1 MIDLFR
7 IIKGLRIT
15 NDVDSSKQ
23 VEIQVSPSTTTGTTS
38 ILLFEQTADVTVTVP
53 DATTTL
59 VGQDTV
65 DTLTNKSIDAD
76 DNIISNIENA
86 DIKVGA
92 AIDATKIA
100 DGSVS
105 NAEFQTLNGI
115 SGVLVTETGTQT
127 LTNKTID
134 ADLNTLSN
142 IENADIKALAAI
154 DATKI
159 ADGSVSNS
167 EFQFINSITSN
178 VQTQLDSKVSTASN
192 VGAGAG
198 LVFKQKT
205 GTDLEFRTLL
215 AGTNITITNNAND
228 ITIDSSGG
236 GGGANT
242 ALSNLITTSI
252 NQNLLPSASGLRDLG
267 SSSLVWDETYTTSV
281 IVGSNVEPNP
291 AVIQVTT
298 LPSAVSSP
306 VLKSGGTSGRVGVMT
321 SSAASVNTG
330 DVHLETGNV
339 TAGANTSGSVKLRPG
354 TSTGTR
360 GKIQFLDGSEGT
372 AGHVWTSS
380 DTLGNGAWVAAP
392 SSTSVGTYAAR
403 GIFCT
408 NNTGTPTTQ
417 YDLDADSI
425 VLRNTSDQIVVR
437 HNPGAA
443 ITNNI
448 STAGPAANGR
458 DQAGAFTANTFI
470 HFYWIWNGTTLATI
484 SSASAPPTGP
494 TLPATY
500 THWAYA
506 GAIFING
513 AGELA
518 LTYIRGNRVYK
529 QTRNYFTTTANATSA
544 TNISIGSDVPSNAL
558 DYEILYLGIII
569 STAGGLAEARFNA
582 LTPANGQLLTL
593 EAALTGLGA
602 SQVTYLFSGKTIL
615 PYVTGNFRYN
625 WDVVSGTSQNTS
637 VAVMSYKVPNGG
649 E

>member
-15 NDVDSSKQ
+15 NDADSSKQ
-23 VEIQVSPSTTTGTTS
+23 VEIQISPSTTTATTS
-38 ILLFEQTADVTVTVP
+38 ILLFEQTGDVTVTVP

-92 AIDATKIA
+92 AIDAEKIA

-105 NAEFQTLNGI
+105 NAEFQTLNGV
-115 SGVLVTETGTQT
+115 SGVLVTEAGTQT

-154 DATKI
+154 DASKI
-159 ADGSVSNS
+159 ADGSVSNA
-167 EFQFINSITSN
+167 EFQFINSVTSN

-192 VGAGAG
+192 VGAGTG
-198 LVFKQKT
+198 TVFKQKT
-205 GTDLEFRTLL
+205 GTDLEFKTLL

-267 SSSLVWDETYTTSV
+267 SSTLVWDETYTTSV

-291 AVIQVTT
+291 GVLQVTT

-306 VLKSGGTSGRVGVMT
+306 VLRPGGTSGRIGVMT
-321 SSAASVNTG
+321 SSAASLDTG
-330 DVHLETGNV
+330 NLHLETGNV

-380 DTLGNGAWVAAP
+380 DTSGNGAWAAASGTQLGTFANNGLVGRNNIATP
-392 SSTSVGTYAAR
+392 NTQFDVSATSVTLKNSSNEIVTR
-403 GIFCT
+403 FS
-408 NNTGTPTTQ
+408 TGT
-417 YDLDADSI
+417 
-425 VLRNTSDQIVVR
+425 
-437 HNPGAA
+437 
-443 ITNNI
+443 ITNDI
-448 STAGPAANGR
+448 SVSGPTANGR
-458 DQAGAFTANTFI
+458 DSATAPTNQWR
-470 HFYWIWNGTTLATI
+470 HLYWIWNGTTLATVNSI
-484 SSASAPPTGP
+484 VAPPTGP
-494 TLPATY
+494 TLPSGY
-500 THWAYA
+500 THWSYIGAVYYSSAYYPTVIQ
-506 GAIFING
+506 GAYGYIDDISFG
-513 AGELA
+513 MGV
-518 LTYIRGNRVYK
+518 LT
-529 QTRNYFTTTANATSA
+529 ATSP
-544 TNISIGSDVPSNAL
+544 TNASLANFVPPNAIN
-558 DYEILYLGIII
+558 YTINYLGQII
-569 STAGGLAEARFNA
+569 STAGGLVEMRLNVYDPSVTSNIYFQID
-582 LTPANGQLLTL
+582 GLLS
-593 EAALTGLGA
+593 GLGA
-602 SQVTYLFSGKTIL
+602 SSLTYPF
-615 PYVTGNFRYN
+615 TGQANIPANNSSNNFRYALL
-625 WDVVSGTSQNTS
+625 VSSGTSPGLVVRINRYE
-637 VAVMSYKVPNGG
+637 MPNNAG
-649 E
+649 